1 MLRFLLIFL
10 GWVILLF
17 ALELLRPVQEHAVQP
32 FTAALAN
39 LSASLVQPFDGT
51 AASSGKILYNTE
63 SGFAVSIEAGCNGVE
78 AMLILI
84 AAMLAWP
91 ATAKQ
96 RLAGIAVGTLSVQV
110 LNLLRIITLYYLGQW
125 SPMLFEWAHLY
136 LWQALIML
144 DVLVVWL
151 LWLHWMGREKPV
163 SNAPLA
169 A

>member
-10 GWVILLF
+10 GWVVLLF

-32 FTAALAN
+32 FTAALATT
-39 LSASLVQPFDGT
+39 SASLMQPFDSSV
-51 AASSGKILYNTE
+51 ASSGKVLYDVQ
-63 SGFAVSIEAGCNGVE
+63 SGFAVAIEAGCNGVE

-91 ATAKQ
+91 ATTKQ
-96 RLAGIAVGTLSVQV
+96 RLAGIGVGTLSVQL
-110 LNLLRIITLYYLGQW
+110 LNLVRIITLYYLGQW
-125 SPMLFEWAHLY
+125 NPTLFEWAHLY

-151 LWLHWMGREKPV
+151 VWLHWMGRDKTMPD
-163 SNAPLA
+163 APLA

>member
-10 GWVILLF
+10 AWVILLF
-17 ALELLRPVQEHAVQP
+17 AVELLRPVQEQVVLP
-32 FTAALAN
+32 FTAALASS
-39 LSASLVQPFDGT
+39 SAGLMQLFDVGVAT
-51 AASSGKILYNTE
+51 SGKVLYNIQ
-63 SGFAVSIEAGCNGVE
+63 SGFAISIEAGCNGVE

-96 RLAGIAVGTLSVQV
+96 RLAGIAVGTLSVQL

-125 SPMLFEWAHLY
+125 SPTLFEWAHLY

-151 LWLHWMGREKPV
+151 LWLHWMGRDQRNPH
-163 SNAPLA
+163 APLA

>member
-17 ALELLRPVQEHAVQP
+17 ALELLRPVEEHAVQP
-32 FTAALAN
+32 FTAALATA
-39 LSASLVQPFDGT
+39 SASLMQPFDSSV
-51 AASSGKILYNTE
+51 ASAGKVLYNTQ
-63 SGFAVSIEAGCNGVE
+63 SGFAVAIEAGCNGVE
-78 AMLILI
+78 AMLILV

-91 ATAKQ
+91 ASAKQ
-96 RLAGIAVGTLSVQV
+96 RLVGIGVGTLSVQL
-110 LNLLRIITLYYLGQW
+110 LNLVRIITLYYLGQW
-125 SPMLFEWAHLY
+125 SPTLFEWAHLY

-151 LWLHWMGREKPV
+151 LWLHWMGRGKPV
-163 SNAPLA
+163 SDAPLA